1 MDYSHILKVCIDASM
16 DSLVVFE
23 DNIRLSESITMDS
36 DMIPAHRVEAFEY
49 KVVSEDS
56 RQVIYA
62 NHV

>member
-1 MDYSHILKVCIDASM
+1 MEYSQILKICIDASM

-36 DMIPAHRVEAFEY
+36 DMIPARRVEAFEY
-49 KVVSEDS
+49 KVVSEYS
-56 RQVIYA
+56 RQVIHA